1 MIPRYRERC
10 HGLEMSRFATDYVI
24 GRPPCPWIMTAQ
36 NGKQVQMMLRCRR
49 VDEAGRPL
57 EEDMNL
63 PRRRFLRM
71 AAGAAALPA
80 DSRMARAQAYPTRP
94 IRLVVPFPP
103 GGAFDAVGRP
113 WADKMKPLLGTVVVE
128 NIGGGGSSLGAAAVA
143 RARPD
148 GYTILLGGTQTHVN
162 EALLK
167 SRPLYDPVK
176 DLDPIASVA
185 AYFLGIAVHPAVPI
199 QTLKEF
205 IAYAKANPSKL
216 SYGHSG
222 VGTIQHLTGELFKS
236 LVGTPE
242 IVQVPYRGTGPAI
255 ADLISGQVP
264 VGIVGVTGQVLE
276 FHRSGKMRVLAVTSP
291 RRLIAAPELP
301 TAAELGLHGMTV
313 TGSIGLLAP
322 AGTPIGSI
330 EQIAQATRTALAE
343 PAYQQMLIDAGME
356 STLDSNPEKFRRSL
370 AADVALWTPVVK
382 ALGLK
387 ID

>member
-1 MIPRYRERC
+1 
-10 HGLEMSRFATDYVI
+10 
-24 GRPPCPWIMTAQ
+24 
-36 NGKQVQMMLRCRR
+36 
-49 VDEAGRPL
+49 
-57 EEDMNL
+57 MNL
-63 PRRRFLRM
+63 PRRRFLHL
-71 AAGAAALPA
+71 AAGAAALPIA
-80 DSRMARAQAYPTRP
+80 SRIAVAQTYPSRP
-94 IRLVVPFPP
+94 IRLVIPFPP

-128 NIGGGGSSLGAAAVA
+128 NIGGGGASLGAAAVA

-176 DLDPIASVA
+176 DLDPIAGVA
-185 AYFLGIAVHPAVPI
+185 ANVLCIAVHPSVPV
-199 QTLKEF
+199 QTLKEL
-205 IAYAKANPSKL
+205 IAYAKANPGKL

-222 VGTIQHLTGELFKS
+222 VGSIQHLAGELFKS
-236 LVGTPE
+236 LAGTPE
-242 IVQVPYRGTGPAI
+242 IVQVPYRGTGPVI
-255 ADLISGQVP
+255 TDLIGGQIPMGVP
-264 VGIVGVTGQVLE
+264 GVTGQVLE

-291 RRLIAAPELP
+291 TRLSAAPEIP
-301 TAAELGLHGMTV
+301 TAAELGFPGMTV

-322 AGTPIGSI
+322 AGTPIGII
-330 EQIAQATRTALAE
+330 EQIAQATRTAVAE
-343 PAYQQMLIDAGME
+343 PAYQQMLIDAGIE
-356 STLDSNPEKFRRSL
+356 PTLDSNPEKFRRSL